1 MKPGDMIWQSRMP
14 GGICILIEVHD
25 TYDQYKKL
33 LAERLPEA
41 GDPVWSDVDFPVLQV
56 LHPSEGLIEDPSYYY
71 MTLKAEER
79 YSRRRVA
86 YELKKA
92 GREVPDWL
100 QKEIAEDETR

>member
-1 MKPGDMIWQSRMP
+1 MP
-14 GGICILIEVHD
+14 GGACILIEMWD
-25 TYDQYKKL
+25 TWEEYKKQL
-33 LAERLPEA
+33 NVRLPDA
-41 GDPVWSDVDFPVLQV
+41 GDPIWSRIDFPVLRV

-71 MTLKAEER
+71 MTLEDEEK

-100 QKEIAEDETR
+100 QKEITEDETR